1 MDWIICPYYYNVLY
15 EVLTIHYLNTTT
27 VNHAN
32 DFLWSCLEQLWKDS
46 IHLFYMHLFHLRT
59 VFTEYQNP
67 SPKKLK
73 LKNTPYF
80 NKESFS
86 TGYIDN

>member
-1 MDWIICPYYYNVLY
+1 MPMSFCD
-15 EVLTIHYLNTTT
+15 
-27 VNHAN
+27 HA
-32 DFLWSCLEQLWKDS
+32 LEQLWKDS
-46 IHLFYMHLFHLRT
+46 IHLFYMHLLHLRT

>member
-1 MDWIICPYYYNVLY
+1 
-15 EVLTIHYLNTTT
+15 
-27 VNHAN
+27 
-32 DFLWSCLEQLWKDS
+32 
-46 IHLFYMHLFHLRT
+46 MHLVHLRT

-86 TGYIDN
+86 TGYIVISKRKFEIIPCFCSDFQLSLNVMLTLRMVTYSLKHFWLKFESKDEHLF